1 MKTEAS
7 PEHSRNAIVCLPLM
21 LLFFLSGCHKPQHKL
36 DMLATDL
43 GVVVRA
49 YLDGVTSRDGVL
61 RNLPPDKNME
71 LLAKADP
78 SIGKCSPA
86 VLKRLTECS
95 VTLRVVPSVI
105 DRRLN
110 ALPPN
115 APILE
120 AHREGRLLWRYRAD
134 GFIQRRP
141 GAE

>member
-1 MKTEAS
+1 MS
-7 PEHSRNAIVCLPLM
+7 QRLLLM
-21 LLFFLSGCHKPQHKL
+21 FLLLISGCKSGQVNY

-43 GVVVRA
+43 AGAVGA
-49 YLDGVTSRDGVL
+49 YLQGVMSRDGVL
-61 RNLPPDKNME
+61 YDLPPAKNME

-120 AHREGRLLWRYRAD
+120 AHREGRLLWRYGAD
-134 GFIQRRP
+134 GFIQRRS